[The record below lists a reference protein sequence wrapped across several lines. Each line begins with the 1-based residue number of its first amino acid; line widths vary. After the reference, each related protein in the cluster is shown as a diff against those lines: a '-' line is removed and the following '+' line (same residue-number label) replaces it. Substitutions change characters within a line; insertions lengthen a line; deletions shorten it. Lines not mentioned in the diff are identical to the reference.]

1 MASDVDR
8 EVESEEDREE
18 DSEVDR
24 DVNSDNNFLI
34 TDNEDEEMNEEEEMI

>member
-1 MASDVDR
+1 M
-8 EVESEEDREE
+8 ESEEDRED

-24 DVNSDNNFLI
+24 DVNRDNNFLI